1 MTISY
6 LNTSDRAT
14 AFNSI
19 TRPWLP
25 SDRLIRWERFKGWGV
40 VEPPLGNIPEL
51 KYLGLMKYF
60 TNLFTHKSWQEF
72 KVQGGTISGQS
83 EHRHARCSKMQP
95 GDRLLCYL
103 VGASR
108 WIGVLEITGPPY
120 LDFDEKNRIWQDNL
134 YPSRIPVKI
143 ILECEPEISPDV
155 KPDIYEYSVMADI
168 KPSSWG
174 TLFLGSLNQWP
185 VEDGTQVEK
194 LIQDANA
201 KPVSRPL
208 PPRAYS
214 ISGYQTVETET
225 GVLVTVPSETEA
237 SGVIES
243 TEKTGTE
250 HTRVQLILSQLG
262 HAMGFKVHIPA
273 SDRSKTYEDKRI
285 NEIVPLVEQLN
296 LGLIP
301 TMMRVIKNID
311 VLWID
316 DDAVVGAFE
325 IESTT
330 SIYSGILRMADL
342 LSLQP
347 NFQINCYLVAPD
359 SREVEVF
366 NQVNRPVFTKMK
378 KPFRDSCRFI
388 PFSSLTELGP
398 DDFVSF
404 KHQKISYIEEEF
416 SESLIPSDV

>member
-1 MTISY
+1 ME
-6 LNTSDRAT
+6 L
-14 AFNSI
+14 F
-19 TRPWLP
+19 
-25 SDRLIRWERFKGWGV
+25 
-40 VEPPLGNIPEL
+40 LGNTQTM
-51 KYLGLMKYF
+51 KYLGLMKYY

-155 KPDIYEYSVMADI
+155 KPDIYEYSVMEEI

-185 VEDGTQVEK
+185 VEDGAQVEK

-214 ISGYQTVETET
+214 MSGYQTVQTET
-225 GVLVTVPSETEA
+225 GVLVTVPSETET
-237 SGVIES
+237 SEVIES

-250 HTRVQLILSQLG
+250 HTRVQLILSQIG

-285 NEIVPLVEQLN
+285 NEVVPMVDQLN

-388 PFSSLTELGP
+388 PFSSLTGLSP

-404 KHQKISYIEEEF
+404 KHQRISFIEEEF
-416 SESLIPSDV
+416 SESLMPSDV

>member
-1 MTISY
+1 M
-6 LNTSDRAT
+6 R
-14 AFNSI
+14 
-19 TRPWLP
+19 
-25 SDRLIRWERFKGWGV
+25 
-40 VEPPLGNIPEL
+40 
-51 KYLGLMKYF
+51 YF
-60 TNLFTHKSWQEF
+60 TNLFTHITWQEF
-72 KVQGGTISGQS
+72 KLQGGTISGQS
-83 EHRHARCSKMQP
+83 EHRHVRCSKMEP

-108 WIGVLEITGPPY
+108 WIGVLEITATPY
-120 LDFDEKNRIWQDNL
+120 LDFDEKNRIWKDNL
-134 YPSRIPVKI
+134 WPSRIPVKI
-143 ILECEPEISPDV
+143 LLECEPEISPDV
-155 KPDIYEYSVMADI
+155 KPDIYEYSVMTDI
-168 KPSSWG
+168 KPASWG

-185 VEDGTQVEK
+185 EDDGLKVEK
-194 LIQDANA
+194 MIQDANA
-201 KPVSRPL
+201 KPVARPL
-208 PPRAYS
+208 PTRAYS
-214 ISGYQTVETET
+214 MSGYQTVQTET
-225 GVLVTVPSETEA
+225 GVLVTVPSENEN
-237 SGVIES
+237 SEVIES
-243 TEKTGTE
+243 FEKTGTE
-250 HTRVQLILSQLG
+250 HTRAQLILSQIG

-273 SDRSKTYEDKRI
+273 SDRNKTYEGKRI
-285 NEIVPLVEQLN
+285 SEMVPMVEQLN

-359 SREVEVF
+359 SRAVEVF

-378 KPFRDSCRFI
+378 NPFRDSCRFI
-388 PFSSLTELGP
+388 PFSSLTDLSA

-404 KHQKISYIEEEF
+404 KHQRISYIEQDF
-416 SESLIPSDV
+416 SESLIPSDI

>member
-1 MTISY
+1 
-6 LNTSDRAT
+6 
-14 AFNSI
+14 
-19 TRPWLP
+19 
-25 SDRLIRWERFKGWGV
+25 
-40 VEPPLGNIPEL
+40 
-51 KYLGLMKYF
+51 
-60 TNLFTHKSWQEF
+60 
-72 KVQGGTISGQS
+72 
-83 EHRHARCSKMQP
+83 MQP

-108 WIGVLEITGPPY
+108 WIGVLEITAAPY
-120 LDFDEKNRIWQDNL
+120 LDFDEKNRIWKENL
-134 YPSRIPVKI
+134 WPSRIPVKI
-143 ILECEPEISPDV
+143 IQECDPEIAPDV
-155 KPDIYEYSVMADI
+155 KPDIYDYSVMADI
-168 KPSSWG
+168 KHTSWG

-185 VEDGTQVEK
+185 VEDGAQVEK

-201 KPVSRPL
+201 KPVARPL

-214 ISGYQTVETET
+214 MSTYQTVQTET
-225 GVLVTVPSETEA
+225 GVLVTVPSENEILE
-237 SGVIES
+237 VIES
-243 TEKTGTE
+243 AEKTGTE
-250 HTRVQLILSQLG
+250 HTRIQLILSQIG
-262 HAMGFKVHIPA
+262 QAMGFKIHIPA
-273 SDRSKTYEDKRI
+273 SDRGKTYEGKRI
-285 NEIVPLVEQLN
+285 NEIVPMVEQLS

-359 SREVEVF
+359 SRAGEVF

-378 KPFRDSCRFI
+378 RPFRDSCRFI
-388 PFSSLTELGP
+388 PFSSLTELSP

-404 KHQKISYIEEEF
+404 KHQRISYIEQDF
-416 SESLIPSDV
+416 SESLTPSDV

>member
-1 MTISY
+1 
-6 LNTSDRAT
+6 
-14 AFNSI
+14 
-19 TRPWLP
+19 
-25 SDRLIRWERFKGWGV
+25 
-40 VEPPLGNIPEL
+40 
-51 KYLGLMKYF
+51 
-60 TNLFTHKSWQEF
+60 
-72 KVQGGTISGQS
+72 
-83 EHRHARCSKMQP
+83 MQP

-108 WIGVLEITGPPY
+108 WIGVLEITAVPY
-120 LDFDEKNRIWQDNL
+120 LDFEEKNRIWKDNL
-134 YPSRIPVKI
+134 WPSRIPVKI
-143 ILECEPEISPDV
+143 IFESEAEIAPDV
-155 KPDIYEYSVMADI
+155 KPDIYEYSVMANI
-168 KPSSWG
+168 KPTSWG

-185 VEDGTQVEK
+185 IEDGAQVEK
-194 LIQDANA
+194 LIQEANA
-201 KPVSRPL
+201 KQIARVL

-214 ISGYQTVETET
+214 VSRYQTVQTET
-225 GVLVTVPSETEA
+225 GVLVTVPSENETSE
-237 SGVIES
+237 VVES
-243 TEKTGTE
+243 AEKTGTE
-250 HTRVQLILSQLG
+250 HTRVQLILSQIG

-273 SDRSKTYEDKRI
+273 SDRSKTYEDRRI
-285 NEIVPLVEQLN
+285 NEVLPMVEQLN

-366 NQVNRPVFTKMK
+366 NQINRPVFTKMK

-388 PFSSLTELGP
+388 SFSSLTDLNS

-404 KHQKISYIEEEF
+404 KHQKISYIEEYL
-416 SESLIPSDV
+416 SESLVPSDV

>member
-1 MTISY
+1 MATLY
-6 LNTSDRAT
+6 LNTSDWAT

-25 SDRLIRWERFKGWGV
+25 SDRLIRWERLKGWGV
-40 VEPPLGNIPEL
+40 VEPPLGNIPGL

-83 EHRHARCSKMQP
+83 EHRHARCSKMQA

>member
-1 MTISY
+1 
-6 LNTSDRAT
+6 
-14 AFNSI
+14 
-19 TRPWLP
+19 
-25 SDRLIRWERFKGWGV
+25 
-40 VEPPLGNIPEL
+40 
-51 KYLGLMKYF
+51 MKYF
-60 TNLFTHKSWQEF
+60 TNLFTHKTWQEF

-83 EHRHARCSKMQP
+83 EHRHVRCSKMQP

-108 WIGVLEITGPPY
+108 WIGVLEVTAAPY
-120 LDFDEKNRIWQDNL
+120 LDFDEKNRIWKDNL
-134 YPSRIPVKI
+134 WPSRIPVKI
-143 ILECEPEISPDV
+143 IFECEPEIAPDV
-155 KPDIYEYSVMADI
+155 KPEIYEYSVMADI
-168 KPSSWG
+168 KPTSWG

-185 VEDGTQVEK
+185 VEDGAQVEK

-201 KPVSRPL
+201 KPIARPL

-214 ISGYQTVETET
+214 MSGYQTVQTET
-225 GVLVTVPSETEA
+225 GVLVTVPSETETLE
-237 SGVIES
+237 VIES
-243 TEKTGTE
+243 VEKTGTE
-250 HTRVQLILSQLG
+250 HTRVQLILSQIG
-262 HAMGFKVHIPA
+262 QAMGFKVHIPA
-273 SDRSKTYEDKRI
+273 NDRSKTYEGKRI
-285 NEIVPLVEQLN
+285 NEVVPLVEQLN

-301 TMMRVIKNID
+301 SMMRVIKNID

-316 DDAVVGAFE
+316 EDAVVGAFE

-398 DDFVSF
+398 DDFISF

-416 SESLIPSDV
+416 SESLVASDV

>member
-1 MTISY
+1 
-6 LNTSDRAT
+6 
-14 AFNSI
+14 
-19 TRPWLP
+19 
-25 SDRLIRWERFKGWGV
+25 
-40 VEPPLGNIPEL
+40 
-51 KYLGLMKYF
+51 MKYF
-60 TNLFTHKSWQEF
+60 TNLFTYKTWQEF

-83 EHRHARCSKMQP
+83 EHRHVRCSKMQP

-108 WIGVLEITGPPY
+108 WIGVLEVTAAPY
-120 LDFDEKNRIWQDNL
+120 LDFDEKNRIWKDNL
-134 YPSRIPVKI
+134 WPSRIPVKI
-143 ILECEPEISPDV
+143 ILESEPEIAPDV
-155 KPDIYEYSVMADI
+155 KPEIYEYSVMSNI
-168 KPSSWG
+168 KPASWG

-185 VEDGTQVEK
+185 VEDGAKVEK
-194 LIQDANA
+194 LIQDANTKSVA
-201 KPVSRPL
+201 RPL

-214 ISGYQTVETET
+214 VSGYQTIQTET
-225 GVLVTVPSETEA
+225 GVLVTVPSETETPE
-237 SGVIES
+237 VIES
-243 TEKTGTE
+243 VEKTGTE
-250 HTRVQLILSQLG
+250 HTRVQLILSQIG

-285 NEIVPLVEQLN
+285 SEIIPMVEQLN

-301 TMMRVIKNID
+301 SMMRVIKNID

-316 DDAVVGAFE
+316 NDAVVGAFE

-388 PFSSLTELGP
+388 PFVSLTELGP

-404 KHQKISYIEEEF
+404 KHQKISYIEEEL
-416 SESLIPSDV
+416 SESLVPSDV